1 MKYRFLRY
9 PGGKPKAVTLSYDDG
24 CMSDVRFSD
33 VITAA
38 GLKCTFNLSSTS
50 AMSDEQI
57 KEKILN
63 RGHEVA
69 IHCAHHRAPGAQSA
83 IAGIKEVLECRL
95 ALEEKFDMI
104 IRGMAYPDTGITY
117 FTNGATYEN
126 IKRYLMDLDVAY
138 ARTLG
143 GDNKDFRLPNDW
155 HAWMP
160 TVRHANPE
168 ILEYIDEFVSFEM
181 HPSVY
186 VSRRYPRLF
195 YLWGHSFE
203 FDGANNWELLDT
215 ICDKLGN
222 KEDTWYATNM
232 EIYEYVKAYDSLIFS
247 ADETKIYNPTL
258 SDIWLEIDG
267 EVMCIKSGET
277 KKI

>member
-1 MKYRFLRY
+1 
-9 PGGKPKAVTLSYDDG
+9 
-24 CMSDVRFSD
+24 
-33 VITAA
+33 
-38 GLKCTFNLSSTS
+38 
-50 AMSDEQI
+50 
-57 KEKILN
+57 
-63 RGHEVA
+63 
-69 IHCAHHRAPGAQSA
+69 
-83 IAGIKEVLECRL
+83 
-95 ALEEKFDMI
+95 MI

>member
-95 ALEEKFDMI
+95 AL
-104 IRGMAYPDTGITY
+104 
-117 FTNGATYEN
+117 
-126 IKRYLMDLDVAY
+126 
-138 ARTLG
+138 
-143 GDNKDFRLPNDW
+143 
-155 HAWMP
+155 
-160 TVRHANPE
+160 
-168 ILEYIDEFVSFEM
+168 
-181 HPSVY
+181 
-186 VSRRYPRLF
+186 
-195 YLWGHSFE
+195 
-203 FDGANNWELLDT
+203 
-215 ICDKLGN
+215 
-222 KEDTWYATNM
+222 
-232 EIYEYVKAYDSLIFS
+232 
-247 ADETKIYNPTL
+247 
-258 SDIWLEIDG
+258 
-267 EVMCIKSGET
+267 
-277 KKI
+277 